1 MAKVRV
7 DNPQKFDVGVK
18 TLNMPMGMNI
28 KAGSFAMLE
37 DNDVEYIMSI
47 SNLFQRGI
55 IRLHDGNAEALEA
68 VGVDVKD
75 NGDFADDAE
84 IRKRLGST
92 VAAMKKWLDTVKE
105 PYMFDRIYEAAKEM
119 NLPLNK
125 LKLLQEKIP
134 GKRFLDEE

>member
-18 TLNMPMGMNI
+18 TLNMPLGMNI
-28 KAGSFAMLE
+28 KAGSFALLE
-37 DNDVEYIMSI
+37 DSDVEYIMSVG
-47 SNLFQRGI
+47 NLFQRGI
-55 IRLHDGNAEALEA
+55 IRLHEGNTEALEA

-84 IRKRLGST
+84 IRKRLGSSVT
-92 VAAMKKWLDTVKE
+92 AMKKWLDTVKE
-105 PYMFDRIYEAAKEM
+105 PYMFDRIYETAKDM

-125 LKLLQEKIP
+125 LKVLQEKIP